1 MWVVFVETRWELMIW
16 YRLKGQDK
24 MRASVADR
32 ATYRGSP
39 EFCKIDLVKV
49 SCAWSCL
56 MGVGSGDQDAV
67 RFAL

>member
-32 ATYRGSP
+32 VIYRGSP

-49 SCAWSCL
+49 SCAWS
-56 MGVGSGDQDAV
+56 
-67 RFAL
+67 